1 MPPNGLRAR
10 IRKMHGPIPID
21 ELLND
26 ADRLLSKA
34 YDVGHRDGIDEAL
47 PDMLDAMNAIEA
59 QPKRERVAILDGMKQ
74 RAKDQGRWPDGR
86 E

>member
-1 MPPNGLRAR
+1 MANGLRAR

-26 ADRLLSKA
+26 ADRLLAKA
-34 YDVGHRDGIDEAL
+34 YDVGHRDGTDEAL
-47 PDMLDAMNAIEA
+47 PDMLAVMRAVEA
-59 QPKRERVAILDGMKQ
+59 QPKRERTRLLDDMEQ
-74 RAKDQGRWPDGR
+74 RAKDQDRWPDGR